1 MHCLVIDQD
10 SATTRVI
17 VDGLR
22 AAGYQPCAAAT
33 KEDGLAQLLARQWD
47 LVVIDTALPA
57 APEGLALIRT
67 LRALGHHTPIVA
79 VSDLGDAGDVVR
91 GLESGA
97 DDYLV
102 KPFMMTELVARIEA
116 LWRRSR
122 AGEQALQLRVGDLML
137 DVGTMRVT
145 RGSTAIALQLREFRL
160 LEFLMRNEGQM
171 INRETLL
178 KNVWHYQFDPHTNIV
193 EVHISRLRGK
203 MDKPFT
209 HTLIHTIRGVG
220 YMLAAQQPE
229 AMSTRIGGMHALQR
243 HSA

>member
-10 SATTRVI
+10 SVTTRAI
-17 VDGLR
+17 ADGLR
-22 AAGYQPCAAAT
+22 AAGYQPCAAST

-47 LVVIDTALPA
+47 LVIIDTALPA
-57 APEGLALIRT
+57 APEGMALIRS
-67 LRALGHHTPIVA
+67 LRALGHRTPIIV
-79 VSDLGDAGDVVR
+79 VSDLADAADVVR
-91 GLESGA
+91 GLECGA
-97 DDYLV
+97 DDYII

-145 RGSTAIALQLREFRL
+145 RGSSQIALQLREFRL

-171 INRETLL
+171 VTRETLL

-209 HTLIHTIRGVG
+209 NSLIHTIRGVG

-229 AMSTRIGGMHALQR
+229 AMAASAGGMHALQR
-243 HSA
+243 HTA